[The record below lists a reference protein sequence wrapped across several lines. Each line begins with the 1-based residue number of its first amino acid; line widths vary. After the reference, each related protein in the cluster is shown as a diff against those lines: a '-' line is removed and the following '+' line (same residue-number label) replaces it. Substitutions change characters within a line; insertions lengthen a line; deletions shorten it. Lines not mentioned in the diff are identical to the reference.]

1 MFFAGTRLDCERLPA
16 PLAIW
21 RTTLRSETW
30 RGLARGVFEQGGRLL
45 ALWASDRTH
54 GAAGS
59 LVVSAAYVV
68 REGLLWVDL
77 PLGERSASYPDLAPL
92 FPCAARMQ
100 RAAADLVGVTAD
112 GAVDRRPWLD
122 HGAWPAGYF
131 PLRRGAAGEGSGVA
145 REVAD
150 YAFVRVEGDGVH
162 EIPVGPVHAGII
174 EPGHFRFS
182 VVGEKVL
189 RLEQRLGYKHKG
201 IEKRFTELPPL
212 TAHRLAGRVSGDSTV
227 ACAWAW
233 CMAIESLGNCRISDR
248 AASLRAVLL
257 ERERV
262 ANHLGD
268 LGALGNDAAFAFGL
282 AQFSRLRE
290 DWLRLAREAFGHRLM
305 MDCIV
310 PGGVAADIDRA
321 TVDRLAGQ
329 CDVIEREVHEL
340 RRVYEEH
347 AGLQD
352 RFMNT
357 GRVTPEL
364 AARLGLTGLA
374 GRASGQA
381 TDLRCD
387 HPWPPYDRLGVRI
400 ATQRN
405 GDVAARVAVRFDE
418 IDESLRLLR
427 LLLSQLGE
435 GETSVA
441 LALPAKAGFGA
452 GWVEGWRGE
461 VFIALEW
468 DGEAGGNAI
477 RRCHVHDPSWQNWP
491 VLEHAVIGNIVPD
504 FPLINKSF
512 NLSYAG
518 HDL

>member
-1 MFFAGTRLDCERLPA
+1 MQIAGFSLDCERLPA
-16 PLAIW
+16 PLPIW
-21 RTTLRSETW
+21 RAMVRAETW
-30 RGLARGVFEQGGRLL
+30 RVLARGVSEEGGRLL
-45 ALWASDRTH
+45 ALWASDCTR

-68 REGLLWVDL
+68 REGLLWLDL
-77 PLGERSASYPDLAPL
+77 PLGERHAGYPDLAPV
-92 FPCAARMQ
+92 FPSAARMQ
-100 RAAADLVGVTAD
+100 RAAADLLGVTAE
-112 GAVDRRPWLD
+112 GAADQRPWLN
-122 HGAWPAGYF
+122 HGAWPAGCL
-131 PLRRGAAGEGSGVA
+131 PLRHGAQEKNAEVAGEVS
-145 REVAD
+145 D

-201 IEKRFTELPPL
+201 IEQRFTELPPL
-212 TAHRLAGRVSGDSTV
+212 EAYRLAGRVSGDSTV
-227 ACAWAW
+227 AYAWAW
-233 CMAIESLGNCRISDR
+233 CMALESLAGGQVSER

-310 PGGVAADIDRA
+310 PGGVAADIDQA
-321 TVDRLAGQ
+321 TSDRLARQ
-329 CDVIEREVHEL
+329 CDLIEREVEQL
-340 RRVYEEH
+340 RQIYDEH

-352 RFMNT
+352 RFMTT

-374 GRASGQA
+374 GRASGRVA
-381 TDLRCD
+381 DLRRD
-387 HPWPPYDRLGVRI
+387 QPWPPYDRLAVKV
-400 ATQRN
+400 ATQRD

-418 IDESLRLLR
+418 IHESLRLLR
-427 LLLSQLGE
+427 LLLAQLGA
-435 GETSVA
+435 GETRSA
-441 LALPAKAGFGA
+441 LRLPAKTVFGA

-461 VFIALEW
+461 VFVTLVW
-468 DGEAGGNAI
+468 DGEGGANAI
-477 RRCHVHDPSWQNWP
+477 RRCHLHDPSWQNWP